1 MFRKSAQIV
10 LIHTLAESGAGHP
23 ENLSSLDL
31 FAPCILECSGDEGTL
46 GVFQNIDTVSLT

>member
-10 LIHTLAESGAGHP
+10 LIHTLAERGAGHP

-31 FAPCILECSGDEGTL
+31 FAPCILECSGDKGAF